1 MKNKKIVLFSIV
13 ALLVL
18 FVGLGYQYNKSES
31 EKLTTLAKE
40 KAMLF
45 KRDYSYTMGP
55 DDAKVQLVEFFDPA
69 CETCAQFHPLVKD
82 KIKKSDGNI
91 KIVYRYAPFHKN
103 SNFAVKMLEGAR
115 EQGLFMETLEFMFST
130 QRYWVI
136 HHEVNPQLL
145 WRMLSKVEGLDM
157 EKLGEFM
164 NNPKA
169 DEIIKQ
175 DLEDAAKLGATK
187 TPSYFVNG
195 KPLQQF
201 GLQNLKDLIQSEMDK

>member
-1 MKNKKIVLFSIV
+1 MQNKKVILISIV
-13 ALLVL
+13 VLIAIFIGGGYAYQNSQSEKMVEMSKEQALLFQRPYSLV
-18 FVGLGYQYNKSES
+18 VGK
-31 EKLTTLAKE
+31 K
-40 KAMLF
+40 
-45 KRDYSYTMGP
+45 
-55 DDAKVQLVEFFDPA
+55 DAKVQLVEFFDPA

-195 KPLQQF
+195 KPLQNF
-201 GLQNLKDLIQSEMDK
+201 GLKNLMNLIDSAL

>member
-1 MKNKKIVLFSIV
+1 MQNKKVILISIV
-13 ALLVL
+13 VLIAIFIGGGYAYKNSQSEKMVEMSKEQALLFQRPYSLV
-18 FVGLGYQYNKSES
+18 VGK
-31 EKLTTLAKE
+31 K
-40 KAMLF
+40 
-45 KRDYSYTMGP
+45 
-55 DDAKVQLVEFFDPA
+55 DAKVQLVEFFDPA

-115 EQGLFMETLEFMFST
+115 AQGLFMQTLDFMFKT
-130 QRYWVI
+130 QRYWVV

-164 NNPKA
+164 NDPKA

-175 DLEDAAKLGATK
+175 DLADAAKLGATK

-195 KPLQQF
+195 KPLQNF
-201 GLQNLKDLIQSEMDK
+201 GLKNLMDLIDSAL